1 MNSDQ
6 LLNSL
11 KSVNYPGFSRDI
23 VSFGLVNKA
32 SFESGKAVVKLEL
45 TSSDPQLPTLL
56 KAQIEENLNKHPEI
70 SEKEVSVVVKKQAN
84 SSNEETNDSKIA
96 GIKRIIAIA
105 SGKGGVGKST
115 LTANLGCALSR
126 LGEDFSEP
134 LKIGLMDCDVYGPSI
149 PLLMGSN
156 EKPQLLGENLLAP
169 NESFGIKLM
178 SMGLLIDE
186 DSPVVWRGP
195 MVMKTIQQFAAY
207 VEWGELDYL
216 LIDLPPGT
224 GDAQLSLAQTLPLDG
239 AVIVTTP
246 QKAAVDV
253 ARRGARMFEKV
264 NVPILGVVE
273 NMSYIENPDDGGKI
287 FLFGN
292 GGGKQT
298 AEDLETQLLGM
309 VPLNQEVREGGDHGI
324 PVIISNP
331 ECNSSVAIAEIAS
344 KLMDA
349 FEGN

>member
-1 MNSDQ
+1 
-6 LLNSL
+6 
-11 KSVNYPGFSRDI
+11 
-23 VSFGLVNKA
+23 
-32 SFESGKAVVKLEL
+32 
-45 TSSDPQLPTLL
+45 
-56 KAQIEENLNKHPEI
+56 
-70 SEKEVSVVVKKQAN
+70 
-84 SSNEETNDSKIA
+84 
-96 GIKRIIAIA
+96 
-105 SGKGGVGKST
+105 
-115 LTANLGCALSR
+115 
-126 LGEDFSEP
+126 
-134 LKIGLMDCDVYGPSI
+134 
-149 PLLMGSN
+149 MGSN

-195 MVMKTIQQFAAY
+195 MVMKTIQQFAAN

-298 AEDLETQLLGM
+298 AEDLETQFLGM
-309 VPLNQEVREGGDHGI
+309 VPLNQEVREGGDYGI